1 MRTTEQIAAEAIK
14 NRGDLITFKRVD
26 YQTMLYAIEIGRTEA
41 IAELMLRDSKA
52 KIPVYI
58 LTATPWND
66 LLRYIRDIEIT
77 GEYYVTNTPFNKWKQ
92 EIAQAERM
100 ILLPGWNNTKAVRE
114 RNAYAKEL
122 KKERVPFHLSKTE
135 A

>member
-58 LTATPWND
+58 LT
-66 LLRYIRDIEIT
+66 
-77 GEYYVTNTPFNKWKQ
+77 TPFNKWKQ